1 VFFENFFINKIFS
14 ISKNNII
21 CSKAAKLLQHF
32 GPTLILTKVAKE
44 KSKEKSFHIQS
55 SIQSF
60 VHPSGHSFIHPILKN
75 SLHFWPSL
83 DEPQL
88 EAT

>member
-1 VFFENFFINKIFS
+1 LNFS

-60 VHPSGHSFIHPILKN
+60 VHPSGHSFIHTSN
-75 SLHFWPSL
+75 SEKLRSL
-83 DEPQL
+83 L
-88 EAT
+88 ALR

>member
-21 CSKAAKLLQHF
+21 CFKAAKLLQHF

-44 KSKEKSFHIQS
+44 KIQRKSFHIQS

-60 VHPSGHSFIHPILKN
+60 IHTSN
-75 SLHFWPSL
+75 SEKLPSL
-83 DEPQL
+83 LALP
-88 EAT
+88 